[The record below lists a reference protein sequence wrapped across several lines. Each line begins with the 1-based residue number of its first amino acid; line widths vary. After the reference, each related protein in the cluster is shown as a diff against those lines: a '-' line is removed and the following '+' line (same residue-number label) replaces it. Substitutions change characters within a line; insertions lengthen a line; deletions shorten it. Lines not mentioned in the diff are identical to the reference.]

1 MKEINHLPQFSAV
14 GMIARWQPVHLG
26 HLAVLETLC
35 QQAESVKI
43 GIGSANVQNVRSP
56 FSLIEVREML
66 DLVLAGYDNYQ
77 VIPLPDLNDG
87 PRWREM
93 VIDKFGPLEV
103 FFTANPYVRDLLKE
117 VYTVR
122 HPVEIVPV
130 EKRIPVSGTQ
140 VRVAFAKGEPYQG
153 LLPDKV
159 SEYLEENKLIDRF
172 RQEYGLETLALETII
187 QKE

>member
-1 MKEINHLPQFSAV
+1 MIETNHLPQFSAV

-56 FSLIEVREML
+56 FKLSEVGAML
-66 DLVLAGYDNYQ
+66 NLVLVDYDNYQ
-77 VIPLPDLNDG
+77 MIPLPDLNDG

-93 VIDKFGPLEV
+93 VVEKFGQLEL
-103 FFTANPYVRDLLKE
+103 FFTANPYVRDLLKQ
-117 VYTVR
+117 VYTIR
-122 HPVEIVPV
+122 HPVEIVPA
-130 EKRIPVSGTQ
+130 EKRIPVTGTQ
-140 VRVAFAKGEPYQG
+140 VRIAFAKGEPYQH
-153 LLPDKV
+153 LLPESV
-159 SEYLEENKLIDRF
+159 AAYLENNNLIDRF
-172 RQEYGLETLALETII
+172 RQQYGLETLALETII